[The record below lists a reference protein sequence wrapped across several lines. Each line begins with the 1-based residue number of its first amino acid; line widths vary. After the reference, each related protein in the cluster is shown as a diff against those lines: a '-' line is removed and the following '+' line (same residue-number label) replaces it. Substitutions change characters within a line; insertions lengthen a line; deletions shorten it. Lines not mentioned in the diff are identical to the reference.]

1 MKLSE
6 INAIDFAGYGKI
18 VKDIGDSAVPW
29 KPVSL
34 SPSGDRSEELWHYG
48 RPVYLEPLDGTGV
61 IFAETRSMPLRMF
74 LLDKP
79 ILLDP
84 DCSFCVLPYYC
95 EFRCMIAAP
104 DTRETVRCENV
115 LTAEGIYPNL
125 LIERVNTVLYQE
137 RTGSF
142 SFKGERHPY
151 WELTY
156 MDFGSMVCTVDGKE
170 YELQKGDM
178 MFFAPMQY
186 HSQSGSGGE
195 ALAFLTVTFELTKG
209 DMRLLA
215 DRILHAGA
223 DTHRSMKLILSEYR
237 EDSIYSGGMI
247 LSALMQAIII
257 SIRSLRRERIGG
269 AIPSNIAGNTRS
281 EIVRRCVQI
290 IDNSLES
297 RITLDM
303 LAKSVCVSTSYI
315 SKLFRSE
322 LGVGVSAF
330 IRERRLERA
339 KELIRSGK
347 YTITQVSDMMGF
359 CSVTYFSTE
368 FKKKFG
374 MNPSDYSR
382 SITAL

>member
-6 INAIDFAGYGKI
+6 INAIEFSGYGKI
-18 VKDIGDSAVPW
+18 VKNIEAAAVPW
-29 KPVSL
+29 KPVCV
-34 SPSGDRSEELWHYG
+34 SPSGDRSEELWRYG
-48 RPVYLEPLDGTGV
+48 RPVYLEPQEGTGV
-61 IFAETRSMPLRMF
+61 IFAETRSMPLKMF

-79 ILLDP
+79 VLLEP
-84 DCSFCVLPYYC
+84 DCSFCILPYYC
-95 EFRCMIAAP
+95 EFHCAVAAP
-104 DTRETVRCENV
+104 DTRETVRCESV

-125 LIERVNTVLYQE
+125 MIERINTVLYQE

-151 WELTY
+151 WEMTY
-156 MDFGSMVCTVDGKE
+156 MDFGSMICTVDGRE
-170 YELQKGDM
+170 YELKKGDI

-186 HSQSGSGGE
+186 HAQSGSGGE

-215 DRILHAGA
+215 NRVLRAEAG
-223 DTHRSMKLILSEYR
+223 THRAMKLILSEYC
-237 EDSIYSGGMI
+237 EDSIYSGEMI

-257 SIRSLRRERIGG
+257 SIRSLRRERISGT
-269 AIPSNIAGNTRS
+269 IPSNVADNTRN
-281 EIVRRCVQI
+281 EIVRRCIQL
-290 IDNSLES
+290 IDDNLES
-297 RITLDM
+297 RITLEM
-303 LAKSVCVSTSYI
+303 LAKNVCVSTSYI

-322 LGVGVSAF
+322 LGSGVSAF

-347 YTITQVSDMMGF
+347 YTITQVSDMLGF
-359 CSVTYFSTE
+359 CSGTYFSTE